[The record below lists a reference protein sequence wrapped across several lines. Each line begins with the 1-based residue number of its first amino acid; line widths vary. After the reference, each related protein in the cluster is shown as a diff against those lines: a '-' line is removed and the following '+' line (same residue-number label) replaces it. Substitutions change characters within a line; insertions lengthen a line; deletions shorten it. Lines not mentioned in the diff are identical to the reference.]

1 MPDNLPRTDRLPGA
15 AETAALGIVFG
26 DIGTSPLYALR
37 QSVVAA
43 GGTEAA
49 GQAEVVGVLSLVFWT
64 ITVVVTLKY
73 VLLVLRAD
81 HDGEGGVLALLTLL
95 RPRRSDLTGRILI
108 LTGLVGAATL
118 FGDGV
123 LTPAI
128 SVLSAVEGLEVV
140 APSMARLD
148 LPIAVAIL
156 AGLFMVQRFGT
167 APIARFFG
175 PVMLTWFAAIGLFG
189 AAEIVR
195 EPQVL
200 AAVDPRNGLALLIA
214 HPACSAPIMGAV
226 FLAVT
231 GGEALYADLGQF
243 GRPVI
248 QRAWFA
254 VALPTLLLNYFG
266 QGALLLH
273 RPEAIE
279 NPFFALVPA
288 PFGIPVLILATLATI
303 IASQAVITG
312 SFCLAKQATELGYI
326 PPMRMRHTSP
336 ENEREI
342 YIGRVNATLAA
353 CTIAIAIAF
362 GSSASLAS
370 AYGIAVS
377 ITMVATT
384 VLFVAEVRR
393 SWTQAFPWL
402 AALSAGLLAVDLALV
417 GANLT
422 KVADGGWLPPGFGAA
437 VLLVMLSWRQG
448 LDDLGAYQRRQAMS
462 LETFAAETKGR
473 LTHRTAIFLT
483 RTENGTPS
491 APAGP
496 CRHQVHDHGRG
507 ERGNLGPTAGAA
519 LRTGAPD
526 QDRPQNHQ
534 NPPRLRLHAGC
545 PTARRH
551 HSGSAGGRDRRRR
564 RDLHRRT
571 PTDDPAGSCPQSQ
584 RRARPSCGLPG
595 QERRARR
602 RPLRPAA
609 RPYGHRRSE
618 RQDLRP
624 DNARSLFATFGPPP
638 DIASRS
644 GMQPLISGH
653 ESEMKGGDGR
663 L

>member
-1 MPDNLPRTDRLPGA
+1 MLDRSSRTGRVPGA

-37 QSVVAA
+37 QSAVAA
-43 GGTEAA
+43 GGTGGP
-49 GQAEVVGVLSLVFWT
+49 GQAELLGVLSLVFWT

-81 HDGEGGVLALLTLL
+81 HEGEGGILALLTLL
-95 RPRRSDLTGRILI
+95 RPRRGDPAGRILI
-108 LTGLVGAATL
+108 LIGLVGAATL

-140 APSMARLD
+140 APNIAWLS

-156 AGLFMVQRFGT
+156 AGLFSVQRFGT
-167 APIARFFG
+167 APIARYFG
-175 PVMLTWFAAIGLFG
+175 PVMLIWFGVIGAFG

-200 AAVDPRNGLALLIA
+200 AAVDPRHGLALLLG
-214 HPACSAPIMGAV
+214 HPASAAPIVGAV

-254 VALPTLLLNYFG
+254 VALPALLFNYFG

-273 RPEAIE
+273 RPEAIG
-279 NPFFALVPA
+279 NPFFALVPS
-288 PFGIPVLILATLATI
+288 PFGMPAVILATLATI
-303 IASQAVITG
+303 IASQAIITG
-312 SFCLAKQATELGYI
+312 AFSLAKQATELGYI
-326 PPMRMRHTSP
+326 PPMRIRYTSP

-342 YIGRVNATLAA
+342 YIGPVNATLAG
-353 CTIAIAIAF
+353 CTIAIAVAF

-384 VLFVAEVRR
+384 VLFFAKVCR
-393 SWTQAFPWL
+393 SSTRAVPWM
-402 AALSAGLLAVDLALV
+402 AALPAVLLVVDLGFV

-422 KVADGGWLPPGFGAA
+422 KVADGGWLPLGFGAA

-448 LDDLGAYQRRQAMS
+448 LDELAAYQKQQALS
-462 LETFAAETKGR
+462 LETFAAEVKAR

-483 RTENGTPS
+483 RTEDVAPS
-491 APAGP
+491 ALVLLRDLAGI
-496 CRHQVHDHGRG
+496 RFTTTVVVSVGIS
-507 ERGNLGPTAGAA
+507 
-519 LRTGAPD
+519 
-526 QDRPQNHQ
+526 DRPRV
-534 NPPRLRLHAGC
+534 PPSERVRL
-545 PTARRH
+545 TKI
-551 HSGSAGGRDRRRR
+551 DRRITKIRLDFGYMQDVR
-564 RDLHRRT
+564 LPAVITPVLREAGIDTDEATYIVGHQRMIPPEPVRALSDALAHVAAFLARNAERDVDRFAL
-571 PTDDPAGSCPQSQ
+571 
-584 RRARPSCGLPG
+584 
-595 QERRARR
+595 
-602 RPLRPAA
+602 
-609 RPYGHRRSE
+609 PYGRTVILGQSVK
-618 RQDLRP
+618 
-624 DNARSLFATFGPPP
+624 
-638 DIASRS
+638 I
-644 GMQPLISGH
+644 
-653 ESEMKGGDGR
+653 
-663 L
+663 